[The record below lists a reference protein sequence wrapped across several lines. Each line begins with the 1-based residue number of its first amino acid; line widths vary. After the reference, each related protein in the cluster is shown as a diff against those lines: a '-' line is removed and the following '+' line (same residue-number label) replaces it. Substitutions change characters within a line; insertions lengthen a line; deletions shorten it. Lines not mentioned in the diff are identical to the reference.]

1 MVENLEI
8 GLRASNNI
16 IVQHTDSAT
25 AFGSGLVDV
34 YATPA
39 MIALME
45 KTALECVTPI
55 LPDGF
60 TTVGIEICIHRIKAT
75 TIEKK
80 VSCTAEFVE
89 IDREKLV
96 FEVSSKDEE
105 GEIGFGKHTRFIIE
119 QEKFMAK
126 LS

>member
-1 MVENLEI
+1 MFDNLKI
-8 GLRASNNI
+8 GLSTSNNI
-16 IVQHTDSAT
+16 VVQTSDSAT
-25 AFGSGLVDV
+25 AFGSGIVDV

-45 KTALECVTPI
+45 KTALECVSLI

-60 TTVGIEICIHRIKAT
+60 TTVGTELHIHHIKAT
-75 TIEKK
+75 AVGKK
-80 VSCTAEFVE
+80 VNCTAELIE
-89 IDREKLV
+89 IDRKKLV
-96 FEVSSKDEE
+96 FEVRAKDEE